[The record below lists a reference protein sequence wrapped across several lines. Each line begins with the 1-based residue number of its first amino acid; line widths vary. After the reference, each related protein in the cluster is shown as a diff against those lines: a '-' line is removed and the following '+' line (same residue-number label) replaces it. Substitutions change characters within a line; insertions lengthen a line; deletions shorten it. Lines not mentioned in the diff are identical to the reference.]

1 MTLLGRFNCFFL
13 HGVNRI
19 KGYDSCHS
27 SRSLGVAP
35 ARSTW
40 GLTQYGI
47 LPFNLDGDHTFI
59 ADILTIIGY
68 AINDNVV
75 IIDRIREYK
84 SLHPKADFR
93 ENTNLALNYSTNC
106 EFRDAAVIEPGI
118 GWSWTLKSGNGLL
131 LNIACP
137 VFLTRKMDV
146 VSTYVMP
153 KLSFGIEF

>member
-1 MTLLGRFNCFFL
+1 MAPER
-13 HGVNRI
+13 
-19 KGYDSCHS
+19 S
-27 SRSLGVAP
+27 S
-35 ARSTW
+35 W
-40 GLTQYGI
+40 GLNQYGI
-47 LPFNLDGDHTFI
+47 LPFNLDGDQTFI
-59 ADILTIIGY
+59 AAILTIIGY

-106 EFRDAAVIEPGI
+106 EYRNAAVIEPGI

-137 VFLTRKMDV
+137 VFLTKKMDV